1 MPVSSPLLIDETSTL
16 IRRHVGWG
24 DSAPD
29 VSSSRTSVN
38 ENPRDMAPWKRPVFG
53 SLLVG
58 GMLLF
63 AALTASQHPFPYFS
77 TLTTQNK
84 DMLIGWNTLVP
95 AKPSTSSDTGET
107 DASSRT
113 SDGNLVNNQTFS
125 YGNSTDIPIVRSRC
139 EWVMKQFHNRDID
152 YTPAQLE
159 FRYKTQST
167 DANVFYRATAHIF
180 WNDFVIGRWGDR
192 LTKTL
197 KESATLQDGVP
208 LDRMSTY
215 TWVTGDQHLSN
226 FGAFVNRHGDVV
238 FSINDFDEGAIYDFQ
253 VDVLRIAVSVYNHAL
268 TNGLSDRD
276 VEMVLHEF
284 TDSYVSTV
292 LRYIGNE
299 DALLFELT
307 AKTTTGFLRDFL
319 TKVQSTNS
327 YEKQMKKYTKV
338 DEHGHRSFYKGPI
351 GTADPDTKLATLP
364 PEREEQIRSV
374 FTATKYGATMMKLGW
389 LVREWDDDFFTV
401 LDVASRVGSG
411 VGSSGVDRFYVLLK
425 GTDGSFDVN
434 AGKKNSHSGTTVVL
448 DVKYEP
454 PGAVTP
460 VLTPDEA
467 AWYQVLFPNDA
478 ARAVEAQR
486 RLTSFTDPYTG
497 WVILPDDNG
506 DLKSFSIRQRSPWK
520 DSPDLD
526 ELTDP
531 KKFSM
536 FMSQIAVSTAT
547 SHVRGSVGKKPGDFK
562 SVVQALLGKHSNRRT
577 WSKAVTEL
585 AKAYSKQ
592 VVLDYDCFARYVQE
606 MYPP

>member
-1 MPVSSPLLIDETSTL
+1 
-16 IRRHVGWG
+16 
-24 DSAPD
+24 
-29 VSSSRTSVN
+29 
-38 ENPRDMAPWKRPVFG
+38 
-53 SLLVG
+53 
-58 GMLLF
+58 
-63 AALTASQHPFPYFS
+63 
-77 TLTTQNK
+77 
-84 DMLIGWNTLVP
+84 MLIGWNTPGP
-95 AKPSTSSDTGET
+95 AKPTGSDNGGNGIKN
-107 DASSRT
+107 
-113 SDGNLVNNQTFS
+113 DGNPANNETFS
-125 YGNSTDIPIVRSRC
+125 YGNSTDIPVVRSRC
-139 EWVMKQFHNRDID
+139 EWVMKQFHTRDID

-159 FRYKTQST
+159 YRYKTQST

-180 WNDFVIGRWGDR
+180 WNDFVSGRWGDS

-226 FGAFVNRHGDVV
+226 FGAFLNRHGDVV

-276 VEMVLHEF
+276 VAMVLEEF
-284 TDSYVSTV
+284 TDSYVNTV

-307 AKTTTGFLRDFL
+307 AKTTTGFLGAFL
-319 TKVQSTNS
+319 KKVQSTNS

-351 GTADPDTKLATLP
+351 GSADPDTKLATLP

-401 LDVASRVGSG
+401 MDVASRVGSG

-434 AGKKNSHSGTTVVL
+434 GNQNSHNGTAVVL

-497 WVILPDDNG
+497 WVILPDDKG
-506 DLKSFSIRQRSPWK
+506 DLKPFSIRQRSPWK

-526 ELTDP
+526 KLTNP
-531 KKFSM
+531 KEFST

-562 SVVQALLGKHSNRRT
+562 NVVQALLGKHSSRRR
-577 WSKAVTEL
+577 WGNAVTEL

-592 VVLDYDCFARYVQE
+592 VVLDFDCFASYVQE